1 MQWLVYIRENTKLSD
16 VELNLFSKNVFLT
29 ALVCFFSV
37 VGIAQT
43 TPVEQFL
50 NGKSVVLVSA
60 ANSDTA
66 PNTWKDLVEEIHPAL
81 IDAGGDPVAYFDL
94 EEVILS
100 ETIKNTYASH
110 FNTRQ
115 VRNIILLIR
124 KADGRLFFHIYPF
137 SGNRNIISPG
147 NNWSAKS
154 TDLEQLKE
162 QIKALGLNKRSENF
176 LVIEVPEYPTIPGLE
191 NNSLGSNYIQA
202 PPLNLDVFKLGILL
216 TGAAGNEDFLNTF
229 RQDIYGK
236 DPSQVEAEQREEKE
250 GLEQIFN
257 AEYPFET
264 EFLTTA
270 KSNQELINEKVQFIL
285 MKQEGREADLMKS
298 MGVPLEQGK
307 NPDKIVVKYYI
318 RFLVRNELYIG
329 ENWDASPDWKEAL
342 RNFLDQ
348 ITPEN

>member
-1 MQWLVYIRENTKLSD
+1 MYIRENTKLSD
-16 VELNLFSKNVFLT
+16 VEFILFMKYISLT
-29 ALVCFFSV
+29 VLISFFSLV
-37 VGIAQT
+37 SLAQP

-50 NGKSVVLVSA
+50 DGKSVVLVSA
-60 ANSDTA
+60 ALAETS
-66 PNTWKDLVEEIHPAL
+66 PITWKDLVEEVHPSF
-81 IDAGGDPVAYFDL
+81 V
-94 EEVILS
+94 ES
-100 ETIKNTYASH
+100 EGIKNTYASH
-110 FNTRQ
+110 FITRQ
-115 VRNIILLIR
+115 IRNIILLIR
-124 KADGRLFFHIYPF
+124 KADGRLFCHIYPF

-147 NNWSAKS
+147 NNWSIKAAN
-154 TDLEQLKE
+154 LEDLKE
-162 QIKALGLNKRSENF
+162 QIQSIGLNKRSENF
-176 LVIEVPEYPTIPGLE
+176 LVIEVPEYPSIPGLE
-191 NNSLGSNYIQA
+191 NNSLGNNYIQA

-236 DPSQVEAEQREEKE
+236 DPNQVEAEQLAQKE

-270 KSNQELINEKVQFIL
+270 KSNQELINDKVQFIL
-285 MKQEGREADLMKS
+285 MRQEGREADLMRS
-298 MGVPLEQGK
+298 MGVPLDQGK

-329 ENWDASPDWKEAL
+329 EKWDASPDWKVAL

>member
-1 MQWLVYIRENTKLSD
+1 MYIRENTKLSD
-16 VELNLFSKNVFLT
+16 VELVLFMKNISLT
-29 ALVCFFSV
+29 VLVSFFSLV
-37 VGIAQT
+37 SLAQP

-50 NGKSVVLVSA
+50 DGKSVVLVSA
-60 ANSDTA
+60 APAETA
-66 PNTWKDLVEEIHPAL
+66 PITWKELVEEVHPAFVE
-81 IDAGGDPVAYFDL
+81 AGGDPVAYFDL

-100 ETIKNTYASH
+100 EGIKNTYASH
-110 FNTRQ
+110 FITRQ
-115 VRNIILLIR
+115 IRNIILLIR
-124 KADGRLFFHIYPF
+124 KTDGRLFCHIYPF

-147 NNWSAKS
+147 NNWSTKA
-154 TDLEQLKE
+154 THLEDLKE
-162 QIKALGLNKRSENF
+162 QIQSIGLNKKSQNF
-176 LVIEVPEYPTIPGLE
+176 LVIEVPEYPSIPGLE
-191 NNSLGSNYIQA
+191 NNSVGNNYIQA

-236 DPSQVEAEQREEKE
+236 DPNQVEAEQLAEKE

-285 MKQEGREADLMKS
+285 MKQEGREADLMRS

-329 ENWDASPDWKEAL
+329 EKWDASPDWKVAL
-342 RNFLDQ
+342 RNFLEQ
-348 ITPEN
+348 ITSEN